1 MEIGGVVTRSS
12 SRLTWEP
19 LTAIDPAGTGEA
31 QGGEMRQVV
40 PSRAID

>member
-19 LTAIDPAGTGEA
+19 LTAVDPGGTGEA
-31 QGGEMRQVV
+31 QEGEI
-40 PSRAID
+40 SE